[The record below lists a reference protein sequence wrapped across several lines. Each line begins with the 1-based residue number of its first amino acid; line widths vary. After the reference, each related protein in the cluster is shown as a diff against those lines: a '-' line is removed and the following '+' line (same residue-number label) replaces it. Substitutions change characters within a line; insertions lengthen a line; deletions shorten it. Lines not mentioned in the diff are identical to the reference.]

1 MNRSGTVLIAILIF
15 VLPSSAQRIVDE
27 IIAVINSDVILKSE
41 LEREITI
48 METTLSENLQG
59 ADLLE
64 AIENGRKHVLRDLI
78 DRDLLRQ
85 KAEEYGVDPGLEVV
99 RTMDQLRQDYDF
111 ETLEELEAAIAGQG
125 DSIEDYRAMIG
136 TSYMTQTVISQEVY
150 SRIIITNEE
159 AREYYEANLDQFD
172 RPAGVRLQEIV
183 ILRPDAL
190 EAGLDAPGLG
200 LDAPETGLDAPGLGL
215 DAPETG
221 LDASEPEEART
232 EAEEALE
239 RVRDGEEFASVAA
252 EISAAQTAQ
261 FGGDLGFFETGEL
274 SELYEDAAA
283 ELRRNQTSEIIELP
297 DAFVILRLMDRHD
310 GGILVFELAFQE
322 LENYLIGLQAE
333 DAVRAY
339 LNGLRREGFIEIQEG
354 YTDSG
359 AVSDDGAE
367 PGVAN
372 AR

>member
-200 LDAPETGLDAPGLGL
+200 LDAPETGLDA
-215 DAPETG
+215 
-221 LDASEPEEART
+221 SEPEEART

-322 LENYLIGLQAE
+322 IENYLIGLQAE